1 MNKTKKNGITALSIV
16 IAITIILGSLNFLDQ
31 KKMFSSENRKT
42 DIMKTFS
49 TNKNGYIAKIHIN
62 GVIQEANRTY
72 SQKWLV
78 ETIKKLKEDKNNK
91 AIALYIDSPGGALY
105 ETDEVYLLLQD
116 YKTAGKKIYAY
127 QNKMAASGAY
137 YISCAADKIYANRN
151 ALLVQL
157 ALFAELLWILLIL

>member
-72 SQKWLV
+72 NQKWLV
-78 ETIKKLKEDKNNK
+78 ATIKKLKEDKNNK

-105 ETDEVYLLLQD
+105 ETDEVYLLL
-116 YKTAGKKIYAY
+116 
-127 QNKMAASGAY
+127 
-137 YISCAADKIYANRN
+137 
-151 ALLVQL
+151 
-157 ALFAELLWILLIL
+157 

>member
-116 YKTAGKKIYAY
+116 YKMARKTNMVEVHCFMIFSVSCKRNVLNMYCL
-127 QNKMAASGAY
+127 KML
-137 YISCAADKIYANRN
+137 K
-151 ALLVQL
+151 V
-157 ALFAELLWILLIL
+157 